1 MNPFIRL
8 LLFALA
14 FSQALQGV
22 EPTIS
27 SLLPRGGMRDSVQE
41 IRIRGQRLDKT
52 VEILFYSEGIK
63 ANKIEVDKSTSL
75 KASVAISQGAAFGQH
90 KLRVRTNEGLSNLY
104 TFWVGPF
111 PNVKEKEANSQFDQ
125 AQGIPVNSTVNGV
138 IINEDVDYFE
148 INASEGQRLSVEVE
162 AIRLSGAL

>member
-41 IRIRGQRLDKT
+41 IRIRGQRLDET

-75 KASVAISQGAAFGQH
+75 CLV
-90 KLRVRTNEGLSNLY
+90 
-104 TFWVGPF
+104 
-111 PNVKEKEANSQFDQ
+111 
-125 AQGIPVNSTVNGV
+125 
-138 IINEDVDYFE
+138 
-148 INASEGQRLSVEVE
+148 
-162 AIRLSGAL
+162 